1 MRYNFDI
8 PTKISFLTLE
18 QLQSEILG
26 NFNGKSILFFITER
40 MAERFLLTQAL
51 EKLKQTNHLIQ
62 VSQISPNPTEK
73 DVEAALRNW
82 NKDIDTVIALGGGS
96 TIDLAKA
103 TIGLSYLCNKDTISS
118 EVIKKEII
126 TKNYLNY
133 PVVLDFIAIP
143 TTAGTSSE
151 VTSWA
156 TIWDTARSMKMSVEA
171 KWLAP
176 STAYIIPELTLRLTD
191 RLTLTTGLDA
201 LSHAVESYWSKSS
214 NVITREFSKNAI
226 SIIVEYLPRAL
237 KDPRNIEYRERL
249 CLGALLSGMAFGNTK
264 TTACHSISYPLT
276 MRYGIEHGF
285 AVIITLAEVM
295 KRNEA
300 KIVDFEGLLKAFGA
314 SSVQDVQRWIN
325 QTCEGIQRIK
335 LRDFGIGKDD
345 IDEIAQAAFTVGRM
359 DNNPAELSIQDVKT
373 ILLNCYE

>member
-1 MRYNFDI
+1 M
-8 PTKISFLTLE
+8 
-18 QLQSEILG
+18 
-26 NFNGKSILFFITER
+26 
-40 MAERFLLTQAL
+40 
-51 EKLKQTNHLIQ
+51 
-62 VSQISPNPTEK
+62 
-73 DVEAALRNW
+73 
-82 NKDIDTVIALGGGS
+82 
-96 TIDLAKA
+96 
-103 TIGLSYLCNKDTISS
+103 
-118 EVIKKEII
+118 
-126 TKNYLNY
+126 
-133 PVVLDFIAIP
+133 LDFIAIP

-300 KIVDFEGLLKAFGA
+300 KIVDFEGLLKAF
-314 SSVQDVQRWIN
+314 
-325 QTCEGIQRIK
+325 
-335 LRDFGIGKDD
+335 
-345 IDEIAQAAFTVGRM
+345 
-359 DNNPAELSIQDVKT
+359 ELHPYKMYSDG
-373 ILLNCYE
+373 

>member
-133 PVVLDFIAIP
+133 PVVLDFIAILQLP
-143 TTAGTSSE
+143 
-151 VTSWA
+151 
-156 TIWDTARSMKMSVEA
+156 
-171 KWLAP
+171 AP
-176 STAYIIPELTLRLTD
+176 
-191 RLTLTTGLDA
+191 
-201 LSHAVESYWSKSS
+201 H
-214 NVITREFSKNAI
+214 
-226 SIIVEYLPRAL
+226 L
-237 KDPRNIEYRERL
+237 K
-249 CLGALLSGMAFGNTK
+249 
-264 TTACHSISYPLT
+264 
-276 MRYGIEHGF
+276 
-285 AVIITLAEVM
+285 
-295 KRNEA
+295 
-300 KIVDFEGLLKAFGA
+300 
-314 SSVQDVQRWIN
+314 
-325 QTCEGIQRIK
+325 
-335 LRDFGIGKDD
+335 
-345 IDEIAQAAFTVGRM
+345 
-359 DNNPAELSIQDVKT
+359 
-373 ILLNCYE
+373 

>member
-1 MRYNFDI
+1 MKYNFSI
-8 PTKISFLTLE
+8 PTKISFLALE
-18 QLQSEILG
+18 QLKSDILG
-26 NFNGKSILFFITER
+26 HFNGKTILFFITER

-51 EKLKQTNHLIQ
+51 EKLGQTNHLIQ
-62 VSQISPNPTEK
+62 VCQISPNPTEA
-73 DVEAALRNW
+73 DIEAALHKW

-103 TIGLSYLCNKDTISS
+103 TIALSYLCNKDTISS
-118 EVIKKEII
+118 EVIKNEII
-126 TKNYLNY
+126 TKNYQTY
-133 PVVLDFIAIP
+133 PVKLDFIAIP

-156 TIWDTARSMKMSVEA
+156 TIWDTAKLMKMSVEA
-171 KWLAP
+171 EWLAP
-176 STAYIIPELTLRLTD
+176 ATAYIIPELTLHLTD

-214 NVITREFSKNAI
+214 NVITREFSKDAI

-237 KDPRNIEYRERL
+237 TDPRNIGYRQKL

-285 AVIITLAEVM
+285 AVIITLTEVM
-295 KRNEA
+295 KYNQA
-300 KIVDFEGLLKAFGA
+300 KIVDFEGLLKAFRA

-325 QTCEGIQRIK
+325 QVCEGIQGLK

-345 IDEIAQAAFTVGRM
+345 IDEISQAAFTVGRM
-359 DNNPAELSIQDVKT
+359 DNNPVELSIFDVKT
-373 ILLNCYE
+373 ILLQCYE

>member
-51 EKLKQTNHLIQ
+51 EKLKQTNHLFQ